1 MYLVINLTVTDM
13 LVGGISSSNI
23 FLPTRMGRKIL
34 NVRLTWKGDNIVS
47 LVFYWFPLASLTNI
61 TVIS

>member
-13 LVGGISSSNI
+13 LVGGISSPYI
-23 FLPTRMGRKIL
+23 VFPTRIGCKIL

-47 LVFYWFPLASLTNI
+47 FVFYWFPLASLTNI